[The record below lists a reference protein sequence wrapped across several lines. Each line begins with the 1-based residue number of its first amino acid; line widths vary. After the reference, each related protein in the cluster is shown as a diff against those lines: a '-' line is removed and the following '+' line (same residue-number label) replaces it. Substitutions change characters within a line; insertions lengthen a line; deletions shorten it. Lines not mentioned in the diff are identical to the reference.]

1 MGEGSRWYFPVW
13 EGLFDAKHVEQ
24 MGPAVWLYGWVLAR
38 AWVAQRGGQ
47 LVYSHADAG
56 AGLGVCDKTVRLWFE
71 RLQENGYLI
80 TRARRR
86 DHLEVEVVN
95 WRSVAEWL
103 EARAQAGEVDSVK
116 NYRSGSVNSYRS
128 EVEIGKEIGNKI
140 GNSLQSTIT
149 IKLSGYEYPSGAGA
163 GVPAGGPA
171 TPEGSGSLVGAF
183 RGLMEVLKVTPNKP
197 AMLQG
202 IYALCFGPNDLPEYG
217 YLGKVARTVGGAGRL
232 AEVMWQLSTKPPTG
246 DILAYILAQYK
257 AQGRGNGQRRDEP
270 LGFQAIR
277 EAFGKGEGD
286 G

>member
-1 MGEGSRWYFPVW
+1 MSDGSRWYFPVF

-71 RLQENGYLI
+71 RLQEHGYLI

-103 EARAQAGEVDSVK
+103 ETRTQADGVGSVK
-116 NYRSGSVNSYRS
+116 NYRSGSVNTYHS
-128 EVEIGKEIGNKI
+128 EVEIGKEIGKEI

-149 IKLSGYEYPSGAGA
+149 IRLQGYSYPSGSGSA
-163 GVPAGGPA
+163 VP
-171 TPEGSGSLVGAF
+171 GSLVGAF
-183 RGLMEVLKVTPNKP
+183 RELMEALKACTNKP
-197 AMLQG
+197 ALLQE
-202 IYALCFGPNDLPEYG
+202 IYGLCFGASDLPEYG

-232 AEVMWQLSTKPPTG
+232 AEIMWQLSTKPPTG
-246 DILAYILAQYK
+246 DVLAYILAQYK
-257 AQGRGNGQRRDEP
+257 AGSRGNGNGHREEP
-270 LGFQAIR
+270 LGFEGIR
-277 EAFGKGEGD
+277 QAFGVEEGKGNG
-286 G
+286 GS